1 MCIRV
6 IINSLTL
13 EGVGSLYSE
22 PTIGLIMMIMI
33 RVLCFLKIIY
43 KIFLFGWIQISPT
56 GGKSYSLTSPYK
68 ATK

>member
-22 PTIGLIMMIMI
+22 PTIGLIMI
-33 RVLCFLKIIY
+33 RVLCYLKIIY
-43 KIFLFGWIQISPT
+43 KIYLFGWIQISPT